1 MTQHPTDQL
10 TADDVLLAFS
20 AEANHDRATLE
31 SYLSRYPQY
40 AEALAE
46 LAVELMLAPDRPTPT
61 DGLYTPAVDNAWK
74 IFQTSHPL
82 ETKSLGTAG
91 SLLASLAPGAFRSL
105 AQRLDVTTLF
115 LKLVRD
121 RAIAYSE
128 LPSKFIELLASELQ
142 STVAALAD
150 DLQRPPMVAATERFK
165 SDEKPAPSKQI
176 SFTEAIALS
185 QLTPQQQKKLMAL
198 ME

>member
-1 MTQHPTDQL
+1 MTQMPPDQL
-10 TADDVLLAFS
+10 PEDEVLLAFS
-20 AEANHDRATLE
+20 AEPNHDRAMLE
-31 SYLSRYPQY
+31 SYLSRFPQY
-40 AEALAE
+40 SEALSE
-46 LAVELMLAPDRPTPT
+46 LAIELMVAPHRPVLPNEPHTA
-61 DGLYTPAVDNAWK
+61 AVDNAWR
-74 IFQTSHPL
+74 IFQASHPL

-91 SLLASLAPGAFRSL
+91 SLLASLTPGAFRTL

-128 LPSKFIELLASELQ
+128 IPARFIELLASELQ
-142 STVAALAD
+142 STAAALVD

-165 SDEKPAPSKQI
+165 SDEKPTPPTQI
-176 SFTEAIALS
+176 SFVEAIALS
-185 QLTPQQQKKLMAL
+185 QLTPKQQKKLMAL